1 MVDAAQTPNNKTKVA
16 TVKFLTDLATTFC
29 TAAQYPTQPPADK
42 AIQKIVQYA
51 TDQKSID
58 LRSHSRCCLLALY
71 NCNTPNV
78 SELQVEQIY
87 S

>member
-1 MVDAAQTPNNKTKVA
+1 VDAAQTPNNKTKVA
-16 TVKFLTDLATTFC
+16 TVKFLTDLAATFC
-29 TAAQYPTQPPADK
+29 TAAQFPTQPPAEK

-58 LRSHSRCCLLALY
+58 LRSHSRSCLIALY

-78 SELQVEQIY
+78 SDLEFDEYV
-87 S
+87 